1 MFDQARLLAV
11 YDADGT
17 WSGELSYLLTKL
29 GGGESCALCDISHGW
44 NPLGKNAWRHR
55 LKVKPELSWIHRDEL
70 PAHLQ
75 KDLADQLPCV
85 AAEYGAEVKV
95 IISKTALSGCRG
107 DYATFERLLEEAL
120 RALAQ
125 ELAPATLNETLD

>member
-1 MFDQARLLAV
+1 MCENPRLLAI

-17 WSGELSYLLTKL
+17 WSGELRYLLSKL

-44 NPLGKNAWRHR
+44 NPLGKTAWRYQR
-55 LKVKPELSWIHRDEL
+55 KAEPGLSWIHRDEL
-70 PAHLQ
+70 PARLQ
-75 KDLADQLPCV
+75 KDLAHQLPCV
-85 AAEYGAEVKV
+85 AVECGTDVKV
-95 IISKTALSGCRG
+95 IISKTALSDCRG
-107 DYATFERLLEEAL
+107 DYRTFERLLEEAL

>member
-1 MFDQARLLAV
+1 MDNQARLLAIFN
-11 YDADGT
+11 ADGT
-17 WSGELSYLLTKL
+17 WNGEMRYLLSKL

-44 NPLGKNAWRHR
+44 NPLGKKAWRQR

-75 KDLADQLPCV
+75 NDLADQLPCV
-85 AAEYGAEVKV
+85 AAEYGTEIKV
-95 IISKTALSGCRG
+95 IISREALSGCRG
-107 DYATFERLLEEAL
+107 DYATFERVLEEAL

-125 ELAPATLNETLD
+125 ELAPATQNDKPD